1 MKPRRLPV
9 PRTIGALLVA
19 IGMAST
25 AAPVLAQDYPARP
38 IRFVVPFPAGSGID
52 SMSRLMLDEIARTS
66 KANFIFEYKPGALGT
81 IGADFAAKAAPDGY
95 TMMVSSSATHSSG
108 PSLVK
113 SVPYDP
119 IKDFSH
125 VARICGFDIAM
136 VVSPQRGFRT
146 ALDFVAEA
154 KKSPGKYNFGYG
166 SGTAQVI
173 AMSFARSAGVQLQ
186 GIAYKGQPP
195 ALTDLMGGQ
204 THFVMADLAVIMPH
218 VKAGKLEALGLAAA
232 RRSSILPAVPTFT
245 ELGLR
250 EVELP
255 GWVGVSGPAGLPR
268 EVVSWWSTHMNR
280 ALARREFLDRLAGIS
295 VEGEPNTVEEFN
307 AHVRTQLQVWGQRI
321 RDAGIKP
328 E

>member
-1 MKPRRLPV
+1 MKHRQFALLRAL
-9 PRTIGALLVA
+9 GALLVA
-19 IGMAST
+19 AGT
-25 AAPVLAQDYPARP
+25 LAAPAMAQDYPARP
-38 IRFVVPFPAGSGID
+38 IRFVVPFPAGSGTDTI
-52 SMSRLMLDEIARTS
+52 SRLMLDEIARSTKVS
-66 KANFIFEYKPGALGT
+66 FVFEYKPGAIGT
-81 IGADFAAKAAPDGY
+81 IGTDFAAKSAPDGY

-113 SVPYDP
+113 NVPYDSV
-119 IKDFSH
+119 KDFSH

-136 VVSPQRGFRT
+136 VVNSQRSFKSV
-146 ALDFVAEA
+146 LDFVADA

-173 AMSFARSAGVQLQ
+173 AMSFARSAGVQVQ

-204 THFVMADLAVIMPH
+204 IQFVMADLAVIMPH
-218 VKAGKLEALGLAAA
+218 VKGGRLDAIGLAAP
-232 RRSSILPAVPTFT
+232 RRSSLLPNVPTFT

-250 EVELP
+250 EVELA
-255 GWVGVSGPAGLPR
+255 GWVGISGPAGLPR

-280 ALARREFLDRLAGIS
+280 ALARREFLDRLAAIS

-307 AHVRTQLQVWGQRI
+307 AHVRSQLQTWGQRI
-321 RDAGIKP
+321 REAGIKP

>member
-1 MKPRRLPV
+1 MKPRNF
-9 PRTIGALLVA
+9 ALLRALGAFLV
-19 IGMAST
+19 T
-25 AAPVLAQDYPARP
+25 AGTLATPALAQDYPARP
-38 IRFVVPFPAGSGID
+38 IRFVVPFPAGSGTDTI
-52 SMSRLMLDEIARTS
+52 SRLMLDEITRST
-66 KANFIFEYKPGALGT
+66 KASFVFEYKPGAIGT
-81 IGADFAAKAAPDGY
+81 IGTDFAAKSAPDGY

-113 SVPYDP
+113 NVPYDP
-119 IKDFSH
+119 VKDFSH

-136 VVSPQRGFRT
+136 VVNSQRGFKSV
-146 ALDFVAEA
+146 LDFVADA

-173 AMSFARSAGVQLQ
+173 AMSFARSAGVQVQ

-204 THFVMADLAVIMPH
+204 IQFVMADLAVAMTHI
-218 VKAGKLEALGLAAA
+218 KSGRLEAIGLAAP
-232 RRSSILPAVPTFT
+232 RRSSLLPGVPTFT

-250 EVELP
+250 EVELA

-268 EVVSWWSTHMNR
+268 EVVSWWSTQMNR
-280 ALARREFLDRLAGIS
+280 ALARREFLDRLAAIS

-307 AHVRTQLQVWGQRI
+307 AHVRTQLQTWGQRI
-321 RDAGIKP
+321 REAGIKP